1 MPHSTHLSLANP
13 FGQTLDENEQL
24 ALTPCRV
31 PKENNDNETR
41 KIKNINKIGGRV
53 MTITSFFMI
62 VGIIGLIAFIG
73 TVIYF
78 HKQEVMP
85 Q

>member
-1 MPHSTHLSLANP
+1 
-13 FGQTLDENEQL
+13 
-24 ALTPCRV
+24 
-31 PKENNDNETR
+31 
-41 KIKNINKIGGRV
+41 
-53 MTITSFFMI
+53 MTITSFFMT

-78 HKQEVMP
+78 HKQEMMP

>member
-1 MPHSTHLSLANP
+1 
-13 FGQTLDENEQL
+13 
-24 ALTPCRV
+24 
-31 PKENNDNETR
+31 
-41 KIKNINKIGGRV
+41 
-53 MTITSFFMI
+53 MTITSFLMV

-78 HKQEVMP
+78 HKKEMMP

>member
-1 MPHSTHLSLANP
+1 
-13 FGQTLDENEQL
+13 
-24 ALTPCRV
+24 
-31 PKENNDNETR
+31 
-41 KIKNINKIGGRV
+41 
-53 MTITSFFMI
+53 MTITSFFMV

-78 HKQEVMP
+78 HKKEMMP